1 MEAVQAVGRARDER
15 KRDLDNILFIH
26 MRTSKIIEVVHSGQK
41 GYELAKR
48 PIEYEK
54 DR

>member
-15 KRDLDNILFIH
+15 KRDLDNI
-26 MRTSKIIEVVHSGQK
+26 EVVHSGQR

-48 PIEYEK
+48 PIECEK